1 VKRITLAAILALG
14 IHGILLGLKF
24 NPLKRIVNEKP
35 KIRVMNMSLAFSQ
48 PKMTTPKAALKK
60 PKIKTKK
67 HPVVKKI
74 KKKSKHFP
82 KPKPK
87 PKKVIKDVIQK
98 AEKDR
103 SKTIP
108 EKALDRPRTPDIPE
122 QTQRKSISKAADKEG
137 ETGSGRQIIREARP
151 LYRSNPPPKY
161 PAVARRRGFQ
171 GNVVL
176 EVLVGQIGNVI
187 DLRVLSSSGY
197 PILDRAAKSSVKN
210 WTFEPGMRGQK
221 KVKMWVRVPI
231 RFELK

>member
-1 VKRITLAAILALG
+1 VKRIIIAAILALG
-14 IHGILLGLKF
+14 IHGFFLGFKF
-24 NPLKRIVNEKP
+24 DRLQRISSERP
-35 KIRVMNMSLAFSQ
+35 KIRVMNMSLSLRQ
-48 PKMTTPKAALKK
+48 PRMTTPKVALDK

-67 HPVVKKI
+67 HPVAKKI
-74 KKKSKHFP
+74 KKKPKHFP
-82 KPKPK
+82 EPK

-98 AEKDR
+98 AEKDL
-103 SKTIP
+103 SKAIP
-108 EKALDRPRTPDIPE
+108 EKTVNMPKTSDISE
-122 QTQRKSISKAADKEG
+122 QTEIKTVSKETAEEG
-137 ETGSGRQIIREARP
+137 KTVTGKQVIREARP
-151 LYRSNPPPKY
+151 LYQSNPPPKY

-187 DLRVLSSSGY
+187 DLRVLSSSGH

-210 WTFEPGMRGQK
+210 WTFEPGMRGQE

>member
-1 VKRITLAAILALG
+1 VKRIIIAAILALG
-14 IHGILLGLKF
+14 IHGILLGLKC

-35 KIRVMNMSLAFSQ
+35 KLRVMNMRLAFSK
-48 PKMTTPKAALKK
+48 PKMTTPKAAHKK

-67 HPVVKKI
+67 HPVAKKI
-74 KKKSKHFP
+74 KKRPKHF
-82 KPKPK
+82 PKPK
-87 PKKVIKDVIQK
+87 PKKVIKDLIQK

-103 SKTIP
+103 SKAIP
-108 EKALDRPRTPDIPE
+108 EKTVEMPKTPNIPE
-122 QTQRKSISKAADKEG
+122 QTQRESVSKAADKEG

-176 EVLVGQIGNVI
+176 EVLVSQIGNVI

-197 PILDRAAKSSVKN
+197 PILDRAAKSSVKQ